1 MSMIA
6 SLNYMEEKVLLREDH
21 KQLQSQEPKEEPRTK
36 IRIRLVPIWLR
47 IVAIIALVMLAFI
60 IGSMIGYGVLGDG
73 NPTDVLQK
81 STWTSITDLVNKD
94 N

>member
-1 MSMIA
+1 
-6 SLNYMEEKVLLREDH
+6 MEEKVLLREDH